1 MAVTP
6 GWTLD
11 PQGRAMSK
19 SLGNVVDPVDISN
32 RFGAEIVRLWVASVD
47 FREDMRVS
55 EELLVAVTE
64 VYRKLRNT
72 FRYIHGNLYDFKPAE
87 HAVNFAD
94 MQPLD
99 QYMLLRMRDFTGQ
112 LVDWY
117 NGFEFHR
124 IYHGLNEF
132 CAVDLSNVYFDVLK
146 DRLYTAAPNSRAR
159 RSAQTAVWR
168 IGEALVRL
176 AAPIMTFTAEEVW
189 SYLAKLSARPE
200 SVHLAY
206 FPQAADIT
214 GEPPEFVE
222 PKGLR
227 SDFDAL
233 LAVRAEVL
241 KALEVARKEKLIGS
255 GLEAVVT
262 IHAPENTFKLLE
274 RYQSGLRF
282 LFIVSAAQVKRAGE
296 GNGAAPLRVEV
307 SKAPGQKCARCWNYS
322 TEVGKSERYP
332 TVCERC
338 LATLEE
344 MEQGQGVPA

>member
-1 MAVTP
+1 
-6 GWTLD
+6 
-11 PQGRAMSK
+11 
-19 SLGNVVDPVDISN
+19 VDPVDISG
-32 RFGAEIVRLWVASVD
+32 RFGAEIVRLWVASID
-47 FREDMRVS
+47 FREDVRVS
-55 EELLVAVTE
+55 EQVMEAVSD

-72 FRYIHGNLYDFKPAE
+72 FKYILGNLYDFKPEKDALRFAE
-87 HAVNFAD
+87 

-99 QYMLLRMRDFTGQ
+99 QYMLLRMKDFNQQ

-124 IYHGLNEF
+124 IYHALNEF

-146 DRLYTAAPNSRAR
+146 DRLYTAAASSRAR

-168 IGEALVRL
+168 IGEALARL
-176 AAPIMTFTAEEVW
+176 VAPIMTFTAEEVW
-189 SYLAKLSARPE
+189 SYLAKLSPRPE

-206 FPQAADIT
+206 FPQAGDIT
-214 GEPPEFVE
+214 GEPGTFAE

-227 SDFDAL
+227 SDFDGL
-233 LAVRAEVL
+233 LAVRADVL
-241 KALEVARKEKLIGS
+241 KALEVARKEKLIGAP
-255 GLEAVVT
+255 LEAAVT
-262 IHAPENTFKLLE
+262 IHAPEKVYELLE
-274 RYQSGLRF
+274 RYRGDLRF
-282 LFIVSAAQVKRAGE
+282 LLIVSAAEVKRAGE

-338 LATLEE
+338 LSTLEE
-344 MEQGQGVPA
+344 LEQGQNVPA